1 MDVAGAATTSGVT
14 PTPTTKRFDDLK
26 NEDFFALLIAEL
38 QSQDPLNPTD
48 NQQLFSQMSQIRQID
63 QSVTL
68 NKTLDAL
75 ASEQRFGATSGLIG
89 HYVSGSIT
97 SDAGDTVEV
106 QGLVIG
112 VRFEPDGRAILE
124 LHDGNSIPANK
135 VDQVTL
141 LENLPP
147 DVLEQLQTEIAAQD
161 PVSAAAGDT
170 AAAKARTADGTGIP
184 QSVAGDLV
192 RNFAQ
197 GVDTTSAILSTLFS
211 PGIGISI

>member
-1 MDVAGAATTSGVT
+1 MDVTGAATNAGVSA
-14 PTPTTKRFDDLK
+14 TPTTKRFDELK

-48 NQQLFSQMSQIRQID
+48 NQQLFSQMSQIRQIE

-68 NKTLDAL
+68 NETLEAL

-89 HYVSGSIT
+89 HYVSGTLT
-97 SDAGDTVEV
+97 SESGDQFEV

-124 LHDGNSIPANK
+124 LHDGNSIPAEK

-147 DVLEQLQTEIAAQD
+147 EVLEELQSEVPAEEAVAVDAARVRASD
-161 PVSAAAGDT
+161 P
-170 AAAKARTADGTGIP
+170 ARLP
-184 QSVAGDLV
+184 QSGGGAIL
-192 RNFAQ
+192 RTLAQ
-197 GVDTTSAILSTLFS
+197 GADTTAAILSSVFS
-211 PGIGISI
+211 PGISVGI